1 VAYIEKKEMSK
12 QSINLLIREIQYQN
26 SPTVVYYS
34 YKKKSDSND
43 TKCRGKTIER
53 DKQQG
58 AKEEKEKGENYAI

>member
-1 VAYIEKKEMSK
+1 MSK
-12 QSINLLIREIQYQN
+12 QSINLLLIREIQYQN

-43 TKCRGKTIER
+43 TKCRGKTIET

-58 AKEEKEKGENYAI
+58 AKEEKEKGENYAT